1 MKRLVLL
8 FTILVLVFINVSCN
22 KNKCEIAAVR
32 LNYPEIKDNETFKI
46 HIIRTEQNDLSS
58 IIDTAEF
65 EVNHNYFPFELADND
80 HFPFELA
87 DNDQDGYVGHFNDY
101 IVYIENTEYRDTVT
115 DIKIEWEEPCKVASC
130 QYRFNGELHNG
141 NGGFID
147 IYPRG
152 NN

>member
-65 EVNHNYFPFELADND
+65 EVNHNYFPLELTNNE
-80 HFPFELA
+80 H
-87 DNDQDGYVGHFNDY
+87 DGYIGKFDNY

-115 DIKIEWEEPCKVASC
+115 DIKIEWEEPCKVVNC

>member
-22 KNKCEIAAVR
+22 KNRCEIAAVR
-32 LNYPEIKDNETFKI
+32 LNYPEMKDNETFKI
-46 HIIRTEQNDLSS
+46 HIIRTEQNNLSS

-65 EVNHNYFPFELADND
+65 EVNHNYFPLELND
-80 HFPFELA
+80 IDHERY
-87 DNDQDGYVGHFNDY
+87 GYGEYFNDY

-141 NGGFID
+141 NGGIIN

>member
-1 MKRLVLL
+1 MKRTVLL

-32 LNYPEIKDNETFKI
+32 LNYPEMKDNETFKI

-65 EVNHNYFPFELADND
+65 EVNHNYFPLELANNE
-80 HFPFELA
+80 H
-87 DNDQDGYVGHFNDY
+87 DGYIGHFDNY

-141 NGGFID
+141 NGGQID
-147 IYPRG
+147 IYPRRK
-152 NN
+152 

>member
-1 MKRLVLL
+1 MRRIALL

-32 LNYPEIKDNETFKI
+32 LNYPEMKDNEALKI
-46 HIIRTEQNDLSS
+46 HIIRTEQNNLSS
-58 IIDTAEF
+58 IIDTAKF
-65 EVNHNYFPFELADND
+65 EVNHNYFSLELANNEHDD
-80 HFPFELA
+80 
-87 DNDQDGYVGHFNDY
+87 YVGNFNDY

>member
-1 MKRLVLL
+1 MKRIALL
-8 FTILVLVFINVSCN
+8 LTILILVFINVSCN

-32 LNYPEIKDNETFKI
+32 LCYPEIKDNETFKI

-58 IIDTAEF
+58 IIDTAKF
-65 EVNHNYFPFELADND
+65 EVNHNYFPLELDGNKY
-80 HFPFELA
+80 
-87 DNDQDGYVGHFNDY
+87 DGYIGYFNDY

-141 NGGFID
+141 NGGFIN
-147 IYPRG
+147 IYPREK
-152 NN
+152 

>member
-1 MKRLVLL
+1 MKLIALL

-32 LNYPEIKDNETFKI
+32 LNYPEMKDNEALKI

-65 EVNHNYFPFELADND
+65 EVNHNYFPLELANNE
-80 HFPFELA
+80 H
-87 DNDQDGYVGHFNDY
+87 DGYAENFNDY
-101 IVYIENTEYRDTVT
+101 IVYVENTEYRDTVT

-141 NGGFID
+141 NGGTID
-147 IYPRG
+147 IYPREK
-152 NN
+152 

>member
-1 MKRLVLL
+1 MIRIVLL

-32 LNYPEIKDNETFKI
+32 LNYPEMKDNETLKI

-65 EVNHNYFPFELADND
+65 EVNHNYFPLELANNE
-80 HFPFELA
+80 H
-87 DNDQDGYVGHFNDY
+87 DGYIGHFDNY

-115 DIKIEWEEPCKVASC
+115 DIKIEWEEPCKVANC

-141 NGGFID
+141 NGGQID
-147 IYPRG
+147 IYPRRK
-152 NN
+152 

>member
-1 MKRLVLL
+1 MKRIVLL
-8 FTILVLVFINVSCN
+8 FTILILVFINVSCN

-32 LNYPEIKDNETFKI
+32 LNYPEMKDNEALKI

-65 EVNHNYFPFELADND
+65 EVNHNYFPLELTGYEQ
-80 HFPFELA
+80 H
-87 DNDQDGYVGHFNDY
+87 DGYIGHFDNY

-141 NGGFID
+141 NGGQID
-147 IYPRG
+147 IYPRRK
-152 NN
+152 

>member
-8 FTILVLVFINVSCN
+8 FTILILVFINVSCN
-22 KNKCEIAAVR
+22 KNICEIAAVR
-32 LNYPEIKDNETFKI
+32 LNYPEMKDNETFKI
-46 HIIRTEQNDLSS
+46 HIIRTEQNNLSS

-65 EVNHNYFPFELADND
+65 EVNHNYFPLELANNE
-80 HFPFELA
+80 H
-87 DNDQDGYVGHFNDY
+87 DGYIGHFDNY

-141 NGGFID
+141 NGGIID

>member
-1 MKRLVLL
+1 MKKIVFFVISALVL
-8 FTILVLVFINVSCN
+8 ICISCDKYGN
-22 KNKCEIAAVR
+22 RGCEVAAVTLR
-32 LNYPEIKDNETFKI
+32 YPEIKGADTLKFCVIK
-46 HIIRTEQNDLSS
+46 TEQNNLSAVVGVGKYE
-58 IIDTAEF
+58 II
-65 EVNHNYFPFELADND
+65 NSN
-80 HFPFELA
+80 HFPLEL
-87 DNDQDGYVGHFNDY
+87 NDIDHERYGYGEYFNDY

>member
-8 FTILVLVFINVSCN
+8 FTILILVFINVSCN
-22 KNKCEIAAVR
+22 KNRCEIAAVR
-32 LNYPEIKDNETFKI
+32 LNYPEMKDNETFKI

-65 EVNHNYFPFELADND
+65 EVNHNYFPLELANNE
-80 HFPFELA
+80 H
-87 DNDQDGYVGHFNDY
+87 DGYIGHFDNY

-141 NGGFID
+141 NGGQID
-147 IYPRG
+147 IYPRRK
-152 NN
+152 

>member
-1 MKRLVLL
+1 MKRIALI

-32 LNYPEIKDNETFKI
+32 LNYPEIKDNEALKI
-46 HIIRTEQNDLSS
+46 HIIRTEMNDLAS

-65 EVNHNYFPFELADND
+65 EVNHNYFPLELANNE
-80 HFPFELA
+80 H
-87 DNDQDGYVGHFNDY
+87 DGYIGHFDNY

-141 NGGFID
+141 NGGFIN
-147 IYPRG
+147 IYPRKK
-152 NN
+152 

>member
-1 MKRLVLL
+1 MKRIVLL

-32 LNYPEIKDNETFKI
+32 LNYPEMKDNETLKI

-65 EVNHNYFPFELADND
+65 EVNHNYFPLELANNE
-80 HFPFELA
+80 H
-87 DNDQDGYVGHFNDY
+87 DGYIGHFDNY

-115 DIKIEWEEPCKVASC
+115 DIKIEWEEPCKVANC

-141 NGGFID
+141 NGGQID
-147 IYPRG
+147 IYPRRK
-152 NN
+152 

>member
-1 MKRLVLL
+1 MKRIALI

-32 LNYPEIKDNETFKI
+32 LCYPEIKDNENLKI
-46 HIIRTEQNDLSS
+46 HIIRTEMNDLAS
-58 IIDTAEF
+58 IIDTVNL
-65 EVNHNYFPFELADND
+65 EVNHNYFSLELTGYEQ
-80 HFPFELA
+80 H
-87 DNDQDGYVGHFNDY
+87 DGDIGHFDNY

-141 NGGFID
+141 NGGHID
-147 IYPRG
+147 IYPRVK
-152 NN
+152 

>member
-1 MKRLVLL
+1 MKRIALL
-8 FTILVLVFINVSCN
+8 FTILILVFINVSCN
-22 KNKCEIAAVR
+22 KNKCCEIAAVR

-58 IIDTAEF
+58 IVDTAKF
-65 EVNHNYFPFELADND
+65 EVNHNYFPFELADK
-80 HFPFELA
+80 
-87 DNDQDGYVGHFNDY
+87 DQDGYVGHFNDY

-141 NGGFID
+141 NGGQIN
-147 IYPRG
+147 IYPRVK
-152 NN
+152 

>member
-1 MKRLVLL
+1 MRRIALL

-32 LNYPEIKDNETFKI
+32 LNYPEINDNENLKI
-46 HIIRTEQNDLSS
+46 HIIRTEMNDLAS
-58 IIDTAEF
+58 IIDTVNL
-65 EVNHNYFPFELADND
+65 EVNHNYFPLELAGYEQ
-80 HFPFELA
+80 H
-87 DNDQDGYVGHFNDY
+87 DGYIGHFDNY

-141 NGGFID
+141 NGGQID
-147 IYPRG
+147 IYPRRK
-152 NN
+152 

>member
-1 MKRLVLL
+1 MKQIALI
-8 FTILVLVFINVSCN
+8 FTILILVFINVSCN

-32 LNYPEIKDNETFKI
+32 LCYPEIKDNENLKI

-58 IIDTAEF
+58 IIDTVNL
-65 EVNHNYFPFELADND
+65 EVNHNYFSLELTGYEQ
-80 HFPFELA
+80 H
-87 DNDQDGYVGHFNDY
+87 DGYIGHFDNY

-141 NGGFID
+141 NGGHID
-147 IYPRG
+147 IYPRVK
-152 NN
+152 

>member
-8 FTILVLVFINVSCN
+8 FTILVLVFVGISCN
-22 KNKCEIAAVR
+22 KYENRRCQLAAVSLR
-32 LNYPEIKDNETFKI
+32 YPEIKEADTLKVC
-46 HIIRTEQNDLSS
+46 IIKTEQNDLSS
-58 IIDTAEF
+58 VVGVSKYEI
-65 EVNHNYFPFELADND
+65 VNCN
-80 HFPFELA
+80 HFPLEL
-87 DNDQDGYVGHFNDY
+87 NDIDHERYGYGEYFNDY

-147 IYPRG
+147 IYPRE

>member
-1 MKRLVLL
+1 MKRIVLL

-32 LNYPEIKDNETFKI
+32 LNYPEMKDNETLKI
-46 HIIRTEQNDLSS
+46 NIIRTEQNDLST

-65 EVNHNYFPFELADND
+65 EVNHNYFPLELANNE
-80 HFPFELA
+80 H
-87 DNDQDGYVGHFNDY
+87 DGYIGHFDNY

-141 NGGFID
+141 NGGQID
-147 IYPRG
+147 IYPRRK
-152 NN
+152 

>member
-1 MKRLVLL
+1 MRKIALL
-8 FTILVLVFINVSCN
+8 FTILILVFINVSCN

-58 IIDTAEF
+58 IVDTAKF
-65 EVNHNYFPFELADND
+65 EVNHNY
-80 HFPFELA
+80 FPFELA